1 MFREKGGRDMTEA
14 DDELVRSDGRLTRR
28 DLLRRGTAGAFA
40 VTMFGGLAERAFPFY
55 GPLRYQHKQLS
66 GELKI
71 MQWTHFVPD
80 YDKWLDGTYLKQWGE
95 QNDVE
100 VKIDHIN
107 NALLPSTAASE
118 VASQSGHDLF
128 QFLFPPA
135 ALEKQVIPLN
145 DIVQEVTKKLGKME
159 AVALRSSFNPKTKKY
174 YGFPDNYVP
183 DPIHYRRSFWFN
195 AGVFPSSWENIRKAA
210 AVLKQSGH
218 PVGLGMSGEL
228 DSNMMLMSLLYC
240 YGASLQNED
249 NRPAINSKA
258 TIEALKVMRDIY
270 KRGMSDEVFA
280 WTTSSNNDAFLA
292 GRLSLAVNAISIRR
306 TAEDRGLPLADDTWL
321 APIPRGPVRRLGNEH
336 VMGVYFIWKF
346 AKNKEAAKKFLVD
359 QQLGYR
365 QHFLQSKFYNFPA
378 WTGSIKGGFKTIS
391 KICAQDPHKPLGQYR
406 ILTSIAQHNTTNVG
420 YPGYANAAIG
430 EIFNTNLVPQ
440 MFAQVAQDKMTPA
453 EAAKASDGQ
462 FKTIFR
468 KWRDQGLVP

>member
-1 MFREKGGRDMTEA
+1 MTAA
-14 DDELVRSDGRLTRR
+14 DDEAAQPKGQLTRR
-28 DLLRRGTAGAFA
+28 DLVRRGAAGAFA
-40 VTMFGGLAERAFPFY
+40 ISMFGGLSDRAYPFY

-71 MQWTHFVPD
+71 MQWSHFVPD
-80 YDKWLDGTYLKQWGE
+80 YDKWIDNTYIKQWGE
-95 QNDVE
+95 KNDVE

-107 NALLPSTAASE
+107 NALLPSTASSE

-128 QFLFPPA
+128 QFLRPPA
-135 ALEKQVIPLN
+135 EHEKNVIPLN
-145 DIVQEVTKKLGKME
+145 DIVQEVTKKLGKMTE
-159 AVALRSSFNPKTKKY
+159 VARKSCYNPKTKKY
-174 YGFPDNYVP
+174 FGFPDNYVP
-183 DPIHYRRSFWFN
+183 DPIHYRKSIWFN
-195 AGVFPSSWENIRKAA
+195 TGVFPSSWENIRKAA
-210 AVLKQSGH
+210 PALKQAGH

-240 YGASLQNED
+240 YGAALQNED
-249 NRPAINSKA
+249 NRPAINSKG

-306 TAEDRGLPLADDTWL
+306 TAEDRNLPFTDDIWL

-336 VMGVYFIWKF
+336 VMGIYFIWNF
-346 AKNKEAAKKFLVD
+346 AKNKAAAKKFLVD

-365 QHFLQSKFYNFPA
+365 EHFMQSKFYNFPA
-378 WTGSIKGGFKTIS
+378 WTGAIKGGFKTIR
-391 KICAQDPHKPLGQYR
+391 KLTKADRHKPLGQYN
-406 ILTSIAQHNTTNVG
+406 ILQSIAQNNTTNVG
-420 YPGYANAAIG
+420 YPGFGNAPIG
-430 EIFNTNLVPQ
+430 EIFNLNLIPQ
-440 MFAQVAQDKMTPA
+440 MFAQVAQDKMTPQ
-453 EAAKASDGQ
+453 EAAKAADRQ
-462 FKTIFR
+462 FKTIFK

>member
-1 MFREKGGRDMTEA
+1 MTDADRVSVAREE
-14 DDELVRSDGRLTRR
+14 LTRR
-28 DLLRRGTAGAFA
+28 DLVRRGAAGAFA
-40 VTMFGGLAERAFPFY
+40 VSMFGGLAERAFPFY

-80 YDKWLDGTYLKQWGE
+80 YDTWLDNTYVKRWGE
-95 QNDVE
+95 KNDVE

-145 DIVQEVTKKLGKME
+145 DIVQEVTRKLGKME
-159 AVALRSSFNPKTKKY
+159 AVAQRSSYNPKTKRY

-183 DPIHYRRSFWFN
+183 DPIHYRRSMWFN
-195 AGVFPSSWENIRKAA
+195 AGVFPSSWDNIRKAA
-210 AVLKQSGH
+210 AVLKKSGH
-218 PVGLGMSGEL
+218 PVGLGMSQEL

-240 YGASLQNED
+240 YGASLQNEE

-258 TIEALKVMRDIY
+258 TIEALKVMRDIFR
-270 KRGMSDEVFA
+270 RGMTDEVFA
-280 WTTSSNNDAFLA
+280 WTTASNNDAFLA

-306 TAEDRGLPLADDTWL
+306 TAEDRGLPLADDTWI

-346 AKNKEAAKKFLVD
+346 SKNKAAAKRFLVD

-365 QHFLQSKFYNFPA
+365 DHFVQSKYYNFPC
-378 WTGSIKGGFKTIS
+378 WTNSIKGGFRAIRRMS
-391 KICAQDPHKPLGQYR
+391 NQDKHRPLGQYN
-406 ILTSIAQHNTTNVG
+406 ILTSIAEKNTTNVG

-430 EIFNTNLVPQ
+430 EIFNLGLVPQ
-440 MFAQVAQDKMTPA
+440 MFAQVAQGKMTPQ
-453 EAAKASDGQ
+453 EAARAADRQ
-462 FKTIFR
+462 YKTIFK

>member
-1 MFREKGGRDMTEA
+1 MTDADHKSVTREG
-14 DDELVRSDGRLTRR
+14 LTRR
-28 DLLRRGTAGAFA
+28 DVVRRGAAGAFA
-40 VTMFGGLAERAFPFY
+40 VSMFGGLADRAFPFY

-71 MQWTHFVPD
+71 MQWSHFVPD
-80 YDKWLDGTYLKQWGE
+80 YDKWLDGTYVKQWGE
-95 QNDVE
+95 KNDVE
-100 VKIDHIN
+100 VKVDHIVL
-107 NALLPSTAASE
+107 AQLPSAAASE

-145 DIVQEVTKKLGKME
+145 DIVQEVTKKLGKMTD
-159 AVALRSSFNPKTKKY
+159 VARKSSYNPKTKRY
-174 YGFPDNYVP
+174 FGFPDNYVP
-183 DPIHYRRSFWFN
+183 DPIHYRKSFWFN
-195 AGVFPSSWENIRKAA
+195 AGVFPSSWDAIRKAA
-210 AVLKQSGH
+210 PALRQSGH
-218 PVGLGMSGEL
+218 PVGLGMSQEL

-249 NRPAINSKA
+249 QRPSINSKG

-270 KRGMSDEVFA
+270 KRGMTDEVFA
-280 WTTSSNNDAFLA
+280 WQASNNNDAFLA

-306 TAEDRGLPLADDTWL
+306 TAEDRGLALADDTWL

-336 VMGVYFIWKF
+336 VMGIYFIWKF
-346 AKNKEAAKKFLVD
+346 AKNKEAAKQFLVD

-378 WTGSIKGGFKTIS
+378 WTNSIKGGFKSIRRITN
-391 KICAQDPHKPLGQYR
+391 QDRRKPLGQYN
-406 ILTSIAQHNTTNVG
+406 ILTSIAENNTTNVG
-420 YPGYANAAIG
+420 YPGYGNAAIG
-430 EIFNTNLVPQ
+430 EIWSLYLVPQ
-440 MFAQVAQDKMTPA
+440 MFAQVAQGKMTPQ
-453 EAAKASDGQ
+453 EAAKAADRQ
-462 FKTIFR
+462 FKAIFK